1 MERRA
6 QHADERAYRGSDKA
20 HDSFRTQWPF
30 TNICRWV
37 QQQKAKRSLD
47 EAIKKYQPRR

>member
-1 MERRA
+1 MKRGP

-20 HDSFRTQWPF
+20 YDCFPAQWAF

-47 EAIKKYQPRR
+47 EAIKKYQQRR